1 MEIEQ
6 NINSNEFNP
15 ASNNNENFAE
25 FLSENLAQS
34 GISQQE
40 ISYLLNLIPN
50 PPENQN
56 RRSMASSI
64 SSVNS
69 FNDSD
74 VPHLSIINSNL
85 SRQSRIDNNNDIN
98 IGMLS
103 DFSEA
108 PVINNRRSRKGSLRR
123 SSIKSNNAAPDVRNI
138 ITKEYENGLYQGEMK
153 NDKREGRGMMYYNS
167 GDKYE
172 GEYKDD
178 KKNGKGIYI
187 SDGYK
192 YKGEF
197 KNGLRDGR
205 GVILYKTGD
214 KYDGEWSKDQYNG
227 RGKYFFKDGSK
238 YDGSWKNNKFH
249 CLPFVHL

>member
-108 PVINNRRSRKGSLRR
+108 P
-123 SSIKSNNAAPDVRNI
+123 
-138 ITKEYENGLYQGEMK
+138 
-153 NDKREGRGMMYYNS
+153 
-167 GDKYE
+167 
-172 GEYKDD
+172 
-178 KKNGKGIYI
+178 
-187 SDGYK
+187 
-192 YKGEF
+192 
-197 KNGLRDGR
+197 
-205 GVILYKTGD
+205 
-214 KYDGEWSKDQYNG
+214 
-227 RGKYFFKDGSK
+227 
-238 YDGSWKNNKFH
+238 
-249 CLPFVHL
+249 